1 MDRRR
6 NMLLRTGVVTLT
18 VLCAVSSVFAGID
31 ENKLVDLTYSLDE
44 QTVFWPS
51 NKPFTWEKAAWGR
64 TTNGYWYAS
73 GDFSMSEHG
82 GTHID
87 APIHFAEGRLAVDEI
102 PLQKLIAPAVV
113 IDVRTAVEETRDY
126 RLAVR
131 DLKAWE
137 ARHGL
142 IPQGAVVLM
151 LTGWGRRWPDK
162 VRYLGSQTPS
172 DAMTLH
178 FPGFS
183 KETAEFLVKE
193 RRVDGIGIDTPSI
206 DYGPSQDFIVH
217 QVINGANLYGLENV
231 ANLEKLP
238 PKGAM
243 LVALPIKIKG
253 GTGGPVRIIAI
264 LP

>member
-1 MDRRR
+1 MADK
-6 NMLLRTGVVTLT
+6 MWLITLMVLLSI
-18 VLCAVSSVFAGID
+18 APAFAGID
-31 ENKLVDLTYSLDE
+31 ETKLVDLTYSLDE
-44 QTVFWPS
+44 QTVFWPT

-64 TTNGYWYAS
+64 TSNGYWYAS

-102 PLQKLIAPAVV
+102 PLQKLIAPAIV
-113 IDVRTAVEETRDY
+113 IDVRMLVEENHDY
-126 RLAVR
+126 RLAPR
-131 DLKAWE
+131 DIEMWE
-137 ARHGL
+137 AHNGI

-151 LTGWGRRWPDK
+151 LTGWGRGWPDK
-162 VRYLGSQTPS
+162 FRYLGSQTPS
-172 DAMTLH
+172 DPKTLH

-183 KETAEFLVKE
+183 KEAAEFLVKE
-193 RRVDGIGIDTPSI
+193 RRVDGIGLDTPSI

-217 QVINGANLYGLENV
+217 QIINGANLYGLENI
-231 ANLEKLP
+231 ANLDKLP
-238 PKGAM
+238 SKGAI

>member
-1 MDRRR
+1 MAYKVGTAGLIAA
-6 NMLLRTGVVTLT
+6 MLLFFIT
-18 VLCAVSSVFAGID
+18 VAFAGID
-31 ENKLVDLTYSLDE
+31 ENKLVDLTYPLDE
-44 QTVFWPS
+44 QTVFWPT

-64 TTNGYWYAS
+64 TPSGYWYAS

-113 IDVRTAVEETRDY
+113 IDVRQAVEEDRDY

-131 DLKAWE
+131 DLDMWE
-137 ARHGL
+137 ARHGA
-142 IPQGAVVLM
+142 IPHGAVVLM

-162 VRYLGSQTPS
+162 VRYLGSDTPS
-172 DAMTLH
+172 DSKTLH

-183 KETAEFLVKE
+183 KDAAEFLIKE
-193 RRVDGIGIDTPSI
+193 RLVDGIGIDTPSI

-217 QVINGANLYGLENV
+217 QVVNGANLYGLENI
-231 ANLEKLP
+231 ANLDKLP
-238 PKGAM
+238 PKGAI

-253 GTGGPVRIIAI
+253 GTGGPVRIIGI

>member
-1 MDRRR
+1 MADK
-6 NMLLRTGVVTLT
+6 MWLITLM
-18 VLCAVSSVFAGID
+18 VLFITAPSFAGID
-31 ENKLVDLTYSLDE
+31 ETKLVDLTYSLDE
-44 QTVFWPS
+44 QTVFWPT

-64 TTNGYWYAS
+64 TSSGYWYAS

-102 PLQKLIAPAVV
+102 PLQKLIAPAIV
-113 IDVRTAVEETRDY
+113 IDVRTLVEENHDY
-126 RLAVR
+126 RLAPR
-131 DLKAWE
+131 DIEMWE
-137 ARHGL
+137 ARNGI

-151 LTGWGRRWPDK
+151 LTGWGRGWPDK
-162 VRYLGSQTPS
+162 FRYLGSQTPS
-172 DAMTLH
+172 DAKTLH

-183 KETAEFLVKE
+183 KEAAEFLVKE
-193 RRVDGIGIDTPSI
+193 RRVDGIGLDAPSI

-217 QVINGANLYGLENV
+217 QIINGANLYGLENI
-231 ANLEKLP
+231 ANLDKLP
-238 PKGAM
+238 PKGAI

-253 GTGGPVRIIAI
+253 GTGAPVRIIGI